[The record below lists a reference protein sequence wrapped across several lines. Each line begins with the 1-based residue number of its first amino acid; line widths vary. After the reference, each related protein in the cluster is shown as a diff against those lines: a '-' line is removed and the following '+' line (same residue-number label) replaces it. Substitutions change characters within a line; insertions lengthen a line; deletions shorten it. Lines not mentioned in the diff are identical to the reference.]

1 MTGSH
6 APGTTF
12 ATCAC
17 HSMGEHII
25 AYRSEHAAMTPSFCA
40 AVLALAS
47 GAFFARAFHSVHVTE
62 RWYRNAPSRTP

>member
-1 MTGSH
+1 MTGIRD
-6 APGTTF
+6 PGTTF

-25 AYRSEHAAMTPSFCA
+25 AYRSEHAATTSIFCGA
-40 AVLALAS
+40 ERAFAS
-47 GAFFARAFHSVHVTE
+47 GAFLARAFHSVHVTE